1 MILAMMAVWLGGE
14 YGRAEDG
21 RILTR
26 QSYEHRR
33 DIEQLF
39 SLVQDAETGQRGY
52 IISGNR
58 SFLKPYEDA
67 RARLPG
73 VVARMERSNP
83 HSEGRAEERQLA
95 ALIQVKLAEMQEVIE
110 LRDRQGFTIARDRLS
125 EGAGKRLM
133 DDIRTRV
140 AKLIADE
147 SRLLEANVR
156 KNAER
161 TSATQQL
168 IWLAIAIIAAIV
180 AIAGYM
186 FGQNRRLRNELALDA
201 ADAAARQHAIF
212 NSVSDAI
219 ILINPSGSIETINP
233 AAETIFGYRTENLL
247 RRDISTLVELAPGE
261 GSFLDR
267 VGYREGTLDHP
278 ARMDL
283 VGHCANGNTIALD
296 VVLSVMPLPD
306 GVHIVAALRDASA
319 RKQVERLKDE
329 FISTVSH
336 ELRTPLTSVL
346 GSLSLLRG
354 GAAGDLPPPAQRLAE
369 IAENNCQRLI
379 RLINDILD
387 IDQLRTGKLAF
398 DQVTI
403 DLRDVA
409 IRATQAM
416 NGLADR
422 KQIDIAQHLTD
433 APAMVHA
440 DVERLIQVTTNL
452 LSNAIKY
459 SPDGST
465 IDIEIVDETD
475 RYVVR
480 ITDKGPGIAPEF
492 APHIFGR
499 FAQGAQ
505 PEAKMIAGTGLG
517 LAISREIVHTHGGE
531 IWFENVE
538 GAGACFGFS
547 VPYLANPADRARNRF
562 YRILVCEDD
571 ADVGETVRTM
581 LASKGYDSDLA
592 PSVQEAASLARN
604 YRYDVILLDMTLSD
618 SDGADVL
625 RALHTG
631 PNDGTRRQPVIVI
644 SGAPPSREVED
655 IPSAEIIDW
664 LRKPFDTNRLIH
676 AVERALDRAGRDLP
690 LVLHVDDDGDTRELF
705 VRAMAGHGRVITA
718 HSIDEA
724 TGLLERYPPDLVV
737 LDLGLPDGNGAS
749 MLPKLVDGA
758 GNSLPIVVY
767 TAQDVDDR
775 VRGNVDAVL
784 VKSRRS
790 LPDLVAA
797 VNEILEKRR
806 EAA

>member
-1 MILAMMAVWLGGE
+1 MAAWLAGE
-14 YGRAEDG
+14 YSRSEESRA
-21 RILTR
+21 LTQ

-52 IISGNR
+52 IVSGSR
-58 SFLKPYEDA
+58 SFLQPYEDA
-67 RARLPG
+67 RARLP
-73 VVARMERSNP
+73 AQIDKMRSSHP
-83 HSEGRAEERQLA
+83 RSDEKAGEQQLA
-95 ALIQVKLAEMQEVIE
+95 DLIGIKLAEMQQVIE
-110 LRDRQGFTIARDRLS
+110 LRDREGFAPARDRLS
-125 EGAGKRLM
+125 EGTGKRLM
-133 DDIRTRV
+133 DQIRDQTH
-140 AKLIADE
+140 KLIADE
-147 SRLLEANVR
+147 SRLLETSVR
-156 KNAER
+156 ENAER
-161 TSATQQL
+161 VRTTL
-168 IWLAIAIIAAIV
+168 HIIWLVIAAIAV
-180 AIAGYM
+180 GMAISGYM
-186 FGQNRRLRNELALDA
+186 VGQSRRLRNELALDA
-201 ADAAARQHAIF
+201 ADAAARQQAIF

-219 ILINPSGSIETINP
+219 ILINPSGSIDTINP
-233 AAETIFGYRTENLL
+233 AAESMFGYRTEQLL

-267 VGYREGTLDHP
+267 IGYRDGVLENK

-283 VGHCANGNTIALD
+283 TGHTSNGEPIALD
-296 VVLSVMPLPD
+296 VVLGVMQLPD
-306 GVHIVAALRDASA
+306 GTHIVAALRDASA
-319 RKQVERLKDE
+319 RKEVERLKDD

-398 DQVTI
+398 DTATI
-403 DLRDVA
+403 DLRDVGT
-409 IRATQAM
+409 RAAQAM
-416 NGLADR
+416 NGLAER
-422 KQIDIAQHLTD
+422 KNIRIATDLTD
-433 APAMVHA
+433 APATVNA
-440 DVERLIQVTTNL
+440 DVERLVQVTTNL

-465 IDIEIVDETD
+465 IDLAVTEDKD
-475 RYVVR
+475 RYVVQV
-480 ITDKGPGIAPEF
+480 TDKGPGIAPEF

-517 LAISREIVHTHGGE
+517 LAISREIVLHHGGE

-538 GAGACFGFS
+538 GAGARFAFS
-547 VPYLANPADRARNRF
+547 IPILADAADRARNRF

-592 PSVQEAASLARN
+592 PSVQEAASLARTN
-604 YRYDVILLDMTLSD
+604 RYDVILLDMTLSD
-618 SDGADVL
+618 ADGADVL
-625 RALHTG
+625 RALHVG
-631 PNDGTRRQPVIVI
+631 PNDGERRQPVIVI
-644 SGAPPSREVED
+644 SGAPPSREVEEIDTAD
-655 IPSAEIIDW
+655 IVDW
-664 LRKPFDTNRLIH
+664 LRKPFDANRLINS
-676 AVERALDRAGRDLP
+676 VERALDRAGRDLP

-705 VRAMAGHGRVITA
+705 VRAMAGHGRVVTA
-718 HSIDEA
+718 HSISEA

-749 MLPKLVDGA
+749 MLPKLIDAA
-758 GNSLPIVVY
+758 GDRLPIVVY
-767 TAQDVDDR
+767 TAQDVDET
-775 VRGNVDAVL
+775 VRNHVDAVL

-797 VNEILEKRR
+797 VNEIMAKRK